1 MNTMTSRPRDEETRV
16 AHLVK
21 GLSLDEDGWEGLDNQ
36 SMDMDMEFTKHDSKD
51 DNVDNWEPDRYEVD
65 QIIAHK
71 VVNGQDH
78 YLVMWRGYSKDT
90 WEPVE
95 NLDDCREKLEEF
107 HKLSNEMKIND
118 HCHSQY
124 EFDPEERNMF
134 LNALYDSGRINFDL
148 YDKIVLGRIKDYDYN
163 DNASDPRIEN
173 VPIAEIGERGKKE
186 EEESKRHEECDLF

>member
-1 MNTMTSRPRDEETRV
+1 MNTMSSRPRDEETRV

-71 VVNGQDH
+71 VMN
-78 YLVMWRGYSKDT
+78 
-90 WEPVE
+90 

-107 HKLSNEMKIND
+107 HKLSNEMNIND

-124 EFDPEERNMF
+124 EFDPEERTMF